1 VTDAPRPTLAETGH
15 VYVTLSA
22 ARTYADHERLKD
34 EEARR
39 ELTELLLDARRVE
52 QGEQPGGP
60 QLWRMRRRSTG
71 LDLTARIAVQGRLH
85 VVVAVSVR
93 EGNSSGGAGRRG

>member
-1 VTDAPRPTLAETGH
+1 MTDAPRPTLAELGAC

-22 ARTYADHERLKD
+22 ARTYGAHERLRD

-39 ELTELLLDARRVE
+39 ELTEQLLDARRVE
-52 QGEQPGGP
+52 QGEESGGP

-71 LDLTARIAVQGRLH
+71 LDVTARVAVEGKLH
-85 VVVAVSVR
+85 VVVAVNVR
-93 EGNSSGGAGRRG
+93 EGNSSGGRRG